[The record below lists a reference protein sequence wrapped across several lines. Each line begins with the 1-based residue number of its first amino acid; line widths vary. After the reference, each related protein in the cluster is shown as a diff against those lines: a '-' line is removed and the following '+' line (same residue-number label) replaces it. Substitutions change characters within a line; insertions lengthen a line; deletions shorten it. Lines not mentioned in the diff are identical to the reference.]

1 MRLFTSVVGESK
13 GPLNAGVLPGCESS
27 GGQISIM
34 IDFFFFFFEQD
45 KEPSAMDDDS
55 SIFLLLI

>member
-34 IDFFFFFFEQD
+34 IDFFFFFEQD

>member
-1 MRLFTSVVGESK
+1 MCLFTSVVGESK

-34 IDFFFFFFEQD
+34 IDFFFFFEQD